1 MVTGKNIKRVVV
13 SSLRENLLALLT
25 LAGVLVGLAL
35 GIGLKNSRDEP
46 WSRREAM
53 YVKFIGTIFLNMLKC
68 VIIPLIIPSLI
79 SAIGSM
85 DLSLSGRV
93 GLRAIVYYLSTTVL
107 AVVLGIVLVVSIQPG
122 TGSSVEQATAAPAE
136 KGSCIFIAMTSKRSY
151 ISLNAISP

>member
-1 MVTGKNIKRVVV
+1 
-13 SSLRENLLALLT
+13 
-25 LAGVLVGLAL
+25 
-35 GIGLKNSRDEP
+35 
-46 WSRREAM
+46 
-53 YVKFIGTIFLNMLKC
+53 
-68 VIIPLIIPSLI
+68 
-79 SAIGSM
+79 M